1 MKRYLNLLNSFLF
14 GLTGVIW
21 ICNGLRD
28 DIVFDFFLGLVWI
41 TGAIIWLV
49 RFIKE
54 KDNSQKEN

>member
-1 MKRYLNLLNSFLF
+1 MKRYLNLLNTFLF
-14 GLTGVIW
+14 GLTGVLW
-21 ICNGLRD
+21 IFNGLRD
-28 DIVFDFFLGLVWI
+28 DSVFDFFLGLVWI